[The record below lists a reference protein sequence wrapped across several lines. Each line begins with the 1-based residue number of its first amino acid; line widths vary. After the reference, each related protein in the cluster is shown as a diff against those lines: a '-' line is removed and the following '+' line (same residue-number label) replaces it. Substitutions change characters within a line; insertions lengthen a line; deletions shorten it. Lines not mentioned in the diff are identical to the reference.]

1 MLGGPTSNMS
11 CWDWGRDSES
21 CRLFY
26 LCPNLGRF
34 LLRNNSFFKSQ
45 YFKPCNEF
53 KRLSILVQNPAGTFS
68 ARHIFSQSFEHYCAR
83 EQDVQQVHQKRTQR
97 MLITLLFF
105 GHVSHNHLVISD
117 FFFSICLFWPCVQR
131 DHNASTAYE
140 STASIGPPAVCNLPS
155 PAICPSYGLFISS
168 LSVQWAAG
176 MTRIGIAQVRPPCWK
191 PANHTC
197 MDDTPVPPLF
207 HFSLHGFEKLSEIL
221 DLIQH
226 L

>member
-11 CWDWGRDSES
+11 CCDWGRDSES

-68 ARHIFSQSFEHYCAR
+68 ARHICSQSFEHYCAR

-117 FFFSICLFWPCVQR
+117 FFFFHLPFLAMCPTRPQREYSVWKHCLHQAPC
-131 DHNASTAYE
+131 
-140 STASIGPPAVCNLPS
+140 
-155 PAICPSYGLFISS
+155 
-168 LSVQWAAG
+168 SV
-176 MTRIGIAQVRPPCWK
+176 
-191 PANHTC
+191 
-197 MDDTPVPPLF
+197 
-207 HFSLHGFEKLSEIL
+207 
-221 DLIQH
+221 
-226 L
+226 

>member
-1 MLGGPTSNMS
+1 MLGCPTSNMS

-68 ARHIFSQSFEHYCAR
+68 ARHICSQFFEHYCAR

-168 LSVQWAAG
+168 LSVQ
-176 MTRIGIAQVRPPCWK
+176 
-191 PANHTC
+191 
-197 MDDTPVPPLF
+197 
-207 HFSLHGFEKLSEIL
+207 
-221 DLIQH
+221 
-226 L
+226 

>member
-68 ARHIFSQSFEHYCAR
+68 ARHICSQFFEHYCAR

-117 FFFSICLFWPCVQR
+117 FFFPSAFSGHVSNATTTRVQR
-131 DHNASTAYE
+131 MKALPPS
-140 STASIGPPAVCNLPS
+140 GPLQCVICHHLPF
-155 PAICPSYGLFISS
+155 A
-168 LSVQWAAG
+168 
-176 MTRIGIAQVRPPCWK
+176 
-191 PANHTC
+191 
-197 MDDTPVPPLF
+197 PVMAFSF
-207 HFSLHGFEKLSEIL
+207 HHCQYSE
-221 DLIQH
+221 QQEWQE
-226 L
+226 

>member
-45 YFKPCNEF
+45 YFKPCNAF

-83 EQDVQQVHQKRTQR
+83 EQDIQQVHQKRTQR

-117 FFFSICLFWPCVQR
+117 FFFPSAFSGHVSNATTTRVQR
-131 DHNASTAYE
+131 MKALPPS
-140 STASIGPPAVCNLPS
+140 GPLQCVICHHLPF
-155 PAICPSYGLFISS
+155 A
-168 LSVQWAAG
+168 
-176 MTRIGIAQVRPPCWK
+176 
-191 PANHTC
+191 
-197 MDDTPVPPLF
+197 PVMAFSF
-207 HFSLHGFEKLSEIL
+207 HHCQYSE
-221 DLIQH
+221 QQE
-226 L
+226 

>member
-117 FFFSICLFWPCVQR
+117 FFFPSAFSGHVSNATTTRVQR
-131 DHNASTAYE
+131 MKALPPS
-140 STASIGPPAVCNLPS
+140 GPLQCVICHHLPF
-155 PAICPSYGLFISS
+155 A
-168 LSVQWAAG
+168 
-176 MTRIGIAQVRPPCWK
+176 
-191 PANHTC
+191 
-197 MDDTPVPPLF
+197 PVMAFSF
-207 HFSLHGFEKLSEIL
+207 HHCQYSE
-221 DLIQH
+221 QQE
-226 L
+226 